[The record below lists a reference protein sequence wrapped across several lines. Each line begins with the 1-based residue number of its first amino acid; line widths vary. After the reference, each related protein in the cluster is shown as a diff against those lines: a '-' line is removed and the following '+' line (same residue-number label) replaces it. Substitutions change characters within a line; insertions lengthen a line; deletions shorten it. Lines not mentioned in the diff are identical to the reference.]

1 MHCTT
6 REVVVIVVVV
16 VVVFMLTAQSQ
27 CLLHAVTLIQSLS
40 CRTTCQINSLSFF
53 FFFFGHTVWDE
64 GS

>member
-27 CLLHAVTLIQSLS
+27 CLLHAVTLIQISVLQNHLS
-40 CRTTCQINSLSFF
+40 DKFLVIF
-53 FFFFGHTVWDE
+53 FFFFGHTVWYE